1 MVPGALFG
9 AIWESLGGRVF
20 LEDVVTR
27 DELWEVHSLGPL
39 PFSLWFLAKAE
50 DVTSQ
55 LPAAMLPQ
63 PLQILAL
70 WKCYLNQT
78 LL

>member
-1 MVPGALFG
+1 M
-9 AIWESLGGRVF
+9 
-20 LEDVVTR
+20 VTR